1 MSMPSK
7 STNVDQEGPNL
18 YNIANPTAPY
28 ERWWNSGGYS
38 SFAPTLMRVNASN
51 STSLEQSA
59 DAQSPSEGGVNDENY
74 NTNAKSLQPDRSYR
88 LGDSNL
94 RQVGPTIYPRPDGTL
109 TQPAQLELV
118 GHTIACASNPY
129 EPYYGGMVAAY
140 GQPMVPR
147 LYNMNHLRMPLP
159 LEMAQE
165 PVYVNAKQ
173 YHGILRRRQSRAKAE
188 LEKKLIKSRKPYLHE
203 SRHQHAMRRERG
215 SGGRFA
221 KKSDADTSKGAESS
235 RSIDSLVSEPVYE
248 AHPGKTGEG
257 PGSSRQWGN
266 IQSGHALAMQ

>member
-1 MSMPSK
+1 MPSMYK
-7 STNVDQEGPNL
+7 TVDQEGPNL
-18 YNIANPTAPY
+18 TSIA
-28 ERWWNSGGYS
+28 S
-38 SFAPTLMRVNASN
+38 STAPTLMRINASN
-51 STSLEQSA
+51 SASLEQSA
-59 DAQSPSEGGVNDENY
+59 DAQSPSEGGVNEENDKHLA
-74 NTNAKSLQPDRSYR
+74 NAKSLQPDGSYR

-94 RQVGPTIYPRPDGTL
+94 RQVGPTVHPRPAGTL

-129 EPYYGGMVAAY
+129 DPYYGGMVPAY

-147 LYNMNHLRMPLP
+147 LYDMHHPRMQLP

-188 LEKKLIKSRKPYLHE
+188 LERKLIKSRKPYLHE
-203 SRHQHAMRRERG
+203 SRHQHAMRRARG

-221 KKSDADTSKGAESS
+221 KKSGADTSKGTESS
-235 RSIDSLVSEPVYE
+235 RSIDSSGSEPVYK
-248 AHPGKTGEG
+248 ARSGKTGEG
-257 PGSSRQWGN
+257 PGLSRQWGN
-266 IQSGHALAMQ
+266 IQSGHALVMQ